1 MKKIGYIICF
11 MVFILAGCSKT
22 IGKNEE
28 VFYNPFIQNLVTYNN
43 QSKEV
48 ELWDPADNQLQYPT
62 GEADVYVDG
71 NSQTNEFTL
80 MKIDKSEITE
90 LYDFPKNEGVFPI
103 GEKDGTIYF
112 VHSFYQE
119 DGKEYLDKRTLSAL
133 DLNTKEVTDY
143 TNAKGLI
150 DYGVVGD
157 EAIYYTVYDDD
168 QDLYSLMKI
177 NYSDTSQSPETIK
190 TGLQDGIVLLNGQ
203 ELYYSDGKKLI
214 SDNHEFKK
222 ESVNFFYQGSL
233 FQFYLNEEGS
243 LSLKMTNPKDDSV
256 YSEEDIEG
264 IRLEDDQI
272 KICKPGQVINHDL

>member
-1 MKKIGYIICF
+1 

-28 VFYNPFIQNLVTYNN
+28 VFYNPFIQNLITYND

-48 ELWDPADNQLQYPT
+48 DLWDPTDNQFQYPT
-62 GEADVYVDG
+62 GEEHLYIDG
-71 NSQTNEFTL
+71 NSLTNDFTL
-80 MKIDKSEITE
+80 MKIDQSEITE

-112 VHSFYQE
+112 IHSFYQE
-119 DGKEYLDKRTLSAL
+119 DGREHLDKRTLSGL
-133 DLNTKEVTDY
+133 DLNTKKVTDF
-143 TNAKGLI
+143 TNAEGLI

-168 QDLYSLMKI
+168 KDLYSLMKI
-177 NYSDTSQSPETIK
+177 NYSDTGQSPETLK
-190 TGLQDGIVLLNGQ
+190 TGLKDGLVLLDGE
-203 ELYYSDGKKLI
+203 ELYYSDGKSLI

-233 FQFYLNEEGS
+233 FQFYSNEKNS
-243 LSLKMTNPKDDSV
+243 LSLKITNLKNDRV

-264 IRLEDDQI
+264 ISLEDDKV